1 MSPKTRKDRKKSSRR
16 PEQKLPGW
24 REHLYLYDLHAFSAF
39 FYLLCISSTESGVSN
54 TKLCVSSTEL
64 GVSNTKLCV
73 SSTEKNFP
81 TIQAILSFMN
91 ITEESN

>member
-1 MSPKTRKDRKKSSRR
+1 MFPKTRKDRKKGSRR

-54 TKLCVSSTEL
+54 TKLCVSSTEKK
-64 GVSNTKLCV
+64 S
-73 SSTEKNFP
+73 P

>member
-1 MSPKTRKDRKKSSRR
+1 MEFNVPEKGKDRKKGSRR

-54 TKLCVSSTEL
+54 TKPEL
-64 GVSNTKLCV
+64 FIGFTKKKKM
-73 SSTEKNFP
+73 E
-81 TIQAILSFMN
+81 AA
-91 ITEESN
+91 